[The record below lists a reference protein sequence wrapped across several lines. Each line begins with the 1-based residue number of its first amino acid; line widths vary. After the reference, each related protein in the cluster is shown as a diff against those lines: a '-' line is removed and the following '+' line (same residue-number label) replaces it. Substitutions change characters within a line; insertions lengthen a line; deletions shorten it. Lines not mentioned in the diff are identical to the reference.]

1 MSYGIKVS
9 TFLGF
14 YEPTEYVPTLITTY
28 FVNGTS
34 GNISTAATGYNSS
47 NAIAYTNVGR
57 LAINYNSTTI
67 SWVSNLN
74 ITMVD
79 APIYLLSKT

>member
-28 FVNGTS
+28 FVS
-34 GNISTAATGYNSS
+34 GVSGSISTASTGYNSS
-47 NAIAYTNVGR
+47 NSFAYSNIGR
-57 LAINYNSTTI
+57 LAVNYNSTTI
-67 SWVSNLN
+67 SWTSNFNTNLSN
-74 ITMVD
+74 
-79 APIYLLSKT
+79 APIYLVSKT